1 MELQVEQEPAV
12 LGQPEL
18 ARAEIQVRRETRILQ
33 QAAQEETPVPV
44 ATPVVGAGLHQHPG
58 QEECPV
64 VLEAALR
71 VGWVVQ
77 APDRWP
83 AQKVQWPDRRS
94 FHPGFSDRL
103 RRSKST

>member
-1 MELQVEQEPAV
+1 MELQVEQEPAE

-18 ARAEIQVRRETRILQ
+18 ARVETLVRREPRILLQ
-33 QAAQEETPVPV
+33 VAQEETLEPV
-44 ATPVVGAGLHQHPG
+44 ATAAEGAGRG
-58 QEECPV
+58 QQPAREVCPV

-71 VGWVVQ
+71 VGWALQ

-83 AQKVQWPDRRS
+83 VQKVLWPDRQS
-94 FHPGFSDRL
+94 FHLGFSGRL

>member
-1 MELQVEQEPAV
+1 VELQVEQEPAEQ
-12 LGQPEL
+12 GQPEL
-18 ARAEIQVRRETRILQ
+18 ARAEIQVLRETRILQ

-44 ATPVVGAGLHQHPG
+44 ATPAVGAGLHQQPA

-77 APDRWP
+77 APDR
-83 AQKVQWPDRRS
+83 
-94 FHPGFSDRL
+94 
-103 RRSKST
+103 

>member
-1 MELQVEQEPAV
+1 VELQVEQESAE

-44 ATPVVGAGLHQHPG
+44 ATPAVGAGLHQEPA

-77 APDRWP
+77 GLGRWP

-94 FHPGFSDRL
+94 FHLGFSDRL

>member
-1 MELQVEQEPAV
+1 MELQVELER
-12 LGQPEL
+12 
-18 ARAEIQVRRETRILQ
+18 ARAELERAETQVRREPRILQ

-44 ATPVVGAGLHQHPG
+44 ATPVVGAGLHQHPA

-71 VGWVVQ
+71 VAWVVL

-83 AQKVQWPDRRS
+83 VQKVQWPDRWS
-94 FHPGFSDRL
+94 FHLGFSGRL